1 MVVSKDGC
9 QELLL
14 SVYMHATPFTK
25 GWSLLF
31 LLLKLAWSL
40 AFLQLLEYGRNN
52 TVLGSRSV
60 KVSALSQGQPA
71 TVEEV

>member
-1 MVVSKDGC
+1 
-9 QELLL
+9 
-14 SVYMHATPFTK
+14 MHATPFTK

-40 AFLQLLEYGRNN
+40 AFLRLLEYGRNN
-52 TVLGSRSV
+52 PVLGSRSV